1 MNFKRLVDFLENDV
15 LEMGVPGC
23 DLVIYRDHREVFRH
37 TVGYD
42 NLAKKT
48 PLRPDVLYNLYSC
61 TKVATA
67 TAAMQLVERGKILIT
82 EPLSNYIPEYA
93 NMTVKHRCE
102 DGSIEIRPAKNPILI
117 KHLFSMSAGFNYN
130 IDAPAIKRVI
140 EEKCGNPTTL
150 DVIRALAEE
159 PLEFEPGTEYR
170 YSLCHDV
177 LGAVIE
183 VASGERLGD
192 FMKKN
197 IFDPLGMKD
206 TSFDCTPDKYS
217 RIASQY
223 RYDRKNNA
231 AVEIPNI
238 ENNYRFGL
246 GCEYQS
252 GGAGLISSVDDYIL
266 LADALANLG
275 VGKNGARIL
284 SSRAVNLMRKNQL
297 NDYQLSQYRVKAH
310 LMGYGY
316 ALGVRTNMAPEQ
328 AGNLAPL
335 GEFGWDGARSAY
347 FSADPE
353 NRLAVYYGQHL
364 DGFHEVLHTRLR
376 NVIYSCLDED

>member
-1 MNFKRLVDFLENDV
+1 
-15 LEMGVPGC
+15 
-23 DLVIYRDHREVFRH
+23 
-37 TVGYD
+37 
-42 NLAKKT
+42 
-48 PLRPDVLYNLYSC
+48 
-61 TKVATA
+61 
-67 TAAMQLVERGKILIT
+67 MQLVERGKILIT
-82 EPLSNYIPEYA
+82 EPLSKYIPEYA

-102 DGSIEIRPAKNPILI
+102 DGSTEIRPAKNPILI

-130 IDAPAIKRVI
+130 LDAPAIKRVK
-140 EEKCGNPTTL
+140 EEKGGSPTTL

-183 VASGERLGD
+183 IASGERLGD
-192 FMKKN
+192 YMKKN

-206 TSFDCTPDKYS
+206 TTFDCTPDIHS

-223 RYDRKNNA
+223 QYDRKNGVA
-231 AVEIPNI
+231 IEIPNT
-238 ENNYRFGL
+238 ENRYRFGAN
-246 GCEYQS
+246 GEYQS

-297 NDYQLSQYRVKAH
+297 NDYQLSQFRVKAH

-316 ALGVRTNMAPEQ
+316 ALGVRTNMVPEE